1 MQKMFTMLLISYMTL
16 LILSN
21 TNVAQAGVVYADR
34 WNVAHVG
41 ILEFDEDFEEYSE
54 DYTERAEDNISDDYQ
69 EEEVKSYGLRE
80 SAEIV
85 RQKEIQRKED
95 ETRKLIREE
104 EAKNDDL
111 HEKLD
116 DPEYINTYSNL
127 LYENND
133 LLNKIK
139 KYMNLINLE
148 ASGLKAQG
156 LTFSLMAAFFLMI
169 SN

>member
-1 MQKMFTMLLISYMTL
+1 M
-16 LILSN
+16 
-21 TNVAQAGVVYADR
+21 R
-34 WNVAHVG
+34 
-41 ILEFDEDFEEYSE
+41 
-54 DYTERAEDNISDDYQ
+54 
-69 EEEVKSYGLRE
+69 
-80 SAEIV
+80 
-85 RQKEIQRKED
+85 EIQRKED

-139 KYMNLINLE
+139 KYRTLINLE
-148 ASGLKAQG
+148 ASGLKVQG
-156 LTFSLMAAFFLMI
+156 LTFSLMAAFFLVI